1 MYSPVHTVG
10 GSSLPSGWERI
21 LGQGH
26 FHPPTCAGATI
37 RAQKVDKSKTIHFD
51 KMCTG
56 HSGTSLPMG
65 HPGQAGTVLTNRRQ
79 NILTMKVQAKRH
91 EPPPGASG
99 SGRFHAG
106 GVEKHQNRDIS
117 KQIQQHRRLRPC
129 CSHPIPSHPIPS
141 RPIPRVRHTRR
152 TRTANTR
159 SEHTQ
164 REDETRR
171 QTPRAHGRDGHVP
184 SAKACQVP
192 RRAKC
197 QGARPTDAQ
206 GQQDKHGENAQRAHT
221 TRRRDTQADST
232 GVPSRRSRARC
243 QGVPSAKASQVPRRP
258 TDQPRRDAN
267 TQASATDPLALHGR
281 TRTLTTARTQVPSA
295 KACQVPGRA
304 KCQGVVQ
311 ESAKARVRACK
322 GRLGMGWVW
331 AADAGGRE
339 RR

>member
-1 MYSPVHTVG
+1 MV
-10 GSSLPSGWERI
+10 
-21 LGQGH
+21 
-26 FHPPTCAGATI
+26 
-37 RAQKVDKSKTIHFD
+37 
-51 KMCTG
+51 
-56 HSGTSLPMG
+56 
-65 HPGQAGTVLTNRRQ
+65 
-79 NILTMKVQAKRH
+79 
-91 EPPPGASG
+91 
-99 SGRFHAG
+99 
-106 GVEKHQNRDIS
+106 GVEKHHVSSASARNRYIS

-171 QTPRAHGRDGHVP
+171 QTPREYRHDDHVP
-184 SAKACQVP
+184 GAKACP
-192 RRAKC
+192 
-197 QGARPTDAQ
+197 
-206 GQQDKHGENAQRAHT
+206 
-221 TRRRDTQADST
+221 
-232 GVPSRRSRARC
+232 
-243 QGVPSAKASQVPRRP
+243 AKASQVSRRP

-267 TQASATDPLALHGR
+267 TQASAADPLALHGR
-281 TRTLTTARTQVPSA
+281 TRTLTTARTQVSSA